1 MFSFVFLF
9 FFSSRRRHTRLVS
22 DWNSDVCSSDLALA
36 AGVVSGPLSEGALV
50 LSLARK
56 HLSLIRDLGSG
67 GDRKTRVAPL
77 GDLDRRSL
85 EPSRVVQL
93 RETVGH
99 LVAGRQEKRRVLA
112 HPDHDRTRLAA
123 LEILLS
129 MDPPVLAGRDVEP
142 HGRLVVNH
150 SPVRPEVDP
159 TLVWIARHDQAAGAD
174 VPPSDLLLVQGPGD
188 LEQVDPA

>member
-77 GDLDRRSL
+77 GDLDRLSL
-85 EPSRVVQL
+85 EPSRL
-93 RETVGH
+93 SPLPTTDGP
-99 LVAGRQEKRRVLA
+99 LLAGPHATRRVVR
-112 HPDHDRTRLAA
+112 HRDPD
-123 LEILLS
+123 
-129 MDPPVLAGRDVEP
+129 
-142 HGRLVVNH
+142 
-150 SPVRPEVDP
+150 
-159 TLVWIARHDQAAGAD
+159 
-174 VPPSDLLLVQGPGD
+174 
-188 LEQVDPA
+188 